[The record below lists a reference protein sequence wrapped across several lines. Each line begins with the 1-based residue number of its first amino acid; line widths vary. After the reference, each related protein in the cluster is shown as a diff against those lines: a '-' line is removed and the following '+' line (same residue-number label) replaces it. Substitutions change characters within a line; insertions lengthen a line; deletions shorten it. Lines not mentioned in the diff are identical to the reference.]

1 MNKPSIVAAAAVAAV
16 LMLAAPA
23 AASAGVNTT
32 PTPTPT
38 ASAGELDYTP
48 GGQQQSSLAG
58 SSANAVCLQ
67 SAPWINYE
75 VTLTDPD
82 GEATGNQAALVISNG
97 TNQISLQLGTLTA
110 GHLAGSV
117 LWPGASVD
125 GQGVGDGWPGWVYEQ
140 GEWLET
146 PGNFAW
152 TRGDIRAWIRMNP
165 DLAVP
170 LSYPDE
176 SAECAGPAGE
186 PSSAGTGT
194 QGSLPAT
201 GGSSAAVMPL
211 AGVAVGA
218 VVAGLVVLLVR
229 RRHRA

>member
-1 MNKPSIVAAAAVAAV
+1 MNKRSIVAAAAVAAV

-23 AASAGVNTT
+23 AASADVNAT

-48 GGQQQSSLAG
+48 VGQQEPSLAG

-67 SAPWINYE
+67 SAPWINYQ
-75 VTLTDPD
+75 VTLTDPE
-82 GEATGNQAALVISNG
+82 GLAGNQAQLVMSDG
-97 TNQISLQLGTLTA
+97 THQISLQLGSLAA
-110 GHLAGSV
+110 GSIAGSV

-125 GQGVGDGWPGWVYEQ
+125 GQGVGDGWPGWEYEQ
-140 GEWLET
+140 GTWLET
-146 PGNFAW
+146 SDNFAW
-152 TRGDIRAWIRMNP
+152 TRGDIEAWIRVNP
-165 DLAVP
+165 DLDVP

-186 PSSAGTGT
+186 VSSTGT
-194 QGSLPAT
+194 QGRLPAT